1 MHVWKKIQ
9 ALLWKILRVMI
20 KYQLKCRSEICSEEK
35 EFDGWFKS
43 IEAYEKQKLQRLIN
57 CPICG
62 SDKVEK
68 LLTAPSL
75 KTNTNKISN
84 VQDKFKN
91 STNDGSFL
99 GNINSDSI
107 STLLR
112 TLKKEVQKN
121 STFVGNEF
129 VSQVRSMKK
138 GKIIEKPIHGHG
150 TNKEIKELRDEG
162 IDVINIPWIPD
173 DH

>member
-1 MHVWKKIQ
+1 
-9 ALLWKILRVMI
+9 MI
-20 KYQLKCRSEICSEEK
+20 KYRLKCRSKICSDEK
-35 EFDGWFKS
+35 AFDGWFKS

-68 LLTAPSL
+68 LLTTPSL
-75 KTNTNKISN
+75 KTNKNKTSDIK
-84 VQDKFKN
+84 DKQFKN
-91 STNDGSFL
+91 SKSNDTFL
-99 GNINSDSI
+99 GNVASDNI

-121 STFVGNEF
+121 SIFVGNEF

-138 GKIIEKPIHGHG
+138 GKIKEKPIHGHG
-150 TNKEIKELRDEG
+150 TNKEIQELRDEG
-162 IDVINIPWIPD
+162 IDLINIPWISD

>member
-1 MHVWKKIQ
+1 
-9 ALLWKILRVMI
+9 MI
-20 KYQLKCRSEICSEEK
+20 KYQLKCRSKICSDQK

-43 IEAYEKQKLQRLIN
+43 IEAYEKQKQQRLIN

-62 SDKVEK
+62 SDKIEK

-75 KTNTNKISN
+75 KTNKNKTSDIK
-84 VQDKFKN
+84 DKQLKN
-91 STNDGSFL
+91 SENNETFL
-99 GNINSDSI
+99 GNVDSDNI
-107 STLLR
+107 PTLLR

-129 VSQVRSMKK
+129 VSQVRSMKE
-138 GKIIEKPIHGHG
+138 GKIKEKPIHGHG
-150 TNKEIKELRDEG
+150 TNKEINELRNEG
-162 IDVINIPWIPD
+162 IDVINIPWISD

>member
-1 MHVWKKIQ
+1 
-9 ALLWKILRVMI
+9 MI
-20 KYQLKCRSEICSEEK
+20 KYQLKCGSKICSDEK
-35 EFDGWFKS
+35 EFEGWFKN
-43 IEAYEKQKLQRLIN
+43 IDAYEIQKQQRLIN

-68 LLTAPSL
+68 LLTTPSL
-75 KTNTNKISN
+75 KTNKNKMSD
-84 VQDKFKN
+84 DKDKQYKN
-91 STNDGSFL
+91 SESL
-99 GNINSDSI
+99 SGNVNSDNI

-138 GKIIEKPIHGHG
+138 GKIEEKPIHGHG

-162 IDVINIPWIPD
+162 IEVINIPWISD

>member
-1 MHVWKKIQ
+1 
-9 ALLWKILRVMI
+9 MI
-20 KYQLKCRSEICSEEK
+20 KYQLKCRSKICSDEK

-43 IEAYEKQKLQRLIN
+43 IEAYEKQKHQRLIN

-75 KTNTNKISN
+75 KTNKNKTSDIED
-84 VQDKFKN
+84 QHLKN
-91 STNDGSFL
+91 AKNNDIFL
-99 GNINSDSI
+99 GNVASDNI

-112 TLKKEVQKN
+112 TIKKEVQKN

-129 VSQVRSMKK
+129 VSQVRSMKE
-138 GKIIEKPIHGHG
+138 GKIKEKPIHGHG

-162 IDVINIPWIPD
+162 IEVVNIPWISE

>member
-1 MHVWKKIQ
+1 
-9 ALLWKILRVMI
+9 MI
-20 KYQLKCRSEICSEEK
+20 KYKLKCRSKICSNVK
-35 EFDGWFKS
+35 EFEGWFKN
-43 IEAYEKQKLQRLIN
+43 IEAYEIQKQQRLIN

-62 SDKVEK
+62 SDNVEK
-68 LLTAPSL
+68 LLTTPSL
-75 KTNTNKISN
+75 KTNNNKISD
-84 VQDKFKN
+84 DKYKQYKN
-91 STNDGSFL
+91 SEF
-99 GNINSDSI
+99 ISDNI

-112 TLKKEVQKN
+112 TLKKEVQKK

-138 GKIIEKPIHGHG
+138 GKIKEKAIHGHG

-162 IDVINIPWIPD
+162 IEVINIPWISD

>member
-1 MHVWKKIQ
+1 
-9 ALLWKILRVMI
+9 MI
-20 KYQLKCRSEICSEEK
+20 KYKLKCISEICSDEK
-35 EFDGWFKS
+35 EFEGWFKN
-43 IEAYEKQKLQRLIN
+43 IDAYEIQKQQRLIN

-68 LLTAPSL
+68 LLTTPSL
-75 KTNTNKISN
+75 KTNKNKMSD
-84 VQDKFKN
+84 DKDKQYKN
-91 STNDGSFL
+91 SESL
-99 GNINSDSI
+99 SGNINSDNI

-138 GKIIEKPIHGHG
+138 GKIEEKPIHGHG

-162 IDVINIPWIPD
+162 IEVINIPWISD

>member
-1 MHVWKKIQ
+1 
-9 ALLWKILRVMI
+9 MI
-20 KYQLKCRSEICSEEK
+20 KYQLKCRSKICSDEK

-43 IEAYEKQKLQRLIN
+43 IDAYEKQKLQRLIN

-68 LLTAPSL
+68 LLTTPSL
-75 KTNTNKISN
+75 KTNKNKTSDIK
-84 VQDKFKN
+84 DKLFKN
-91 STNDGSFL
+91 SKKNETFL
-99 GNINSDSI
+99 GNVDSDNI

-129 VSQVRSMKK
+129 VSQVRSMKE
-138 GKIIEKPIHGHG
+138 GKIKEKPIHGHG

-162 IDVINIPWIPD
+162 IDVINIPWISE

>member
-1 MHVWKKIQ
+1 
-9 ALLWKILRVMI
+9 MI
-20 KYQLKCRSEICSEEK
+20 KYQLKCRSKICSDVK
-35 EFDGWFKS
+35 EFEGWFKN
-43 IEAYEKQKLQRLIN
+43 IDAYEIQKQQRLIN

-68 LLTAPSL
+68 LLTTPSL
-75 KTNTNKISN
+75 KTNKNKMSVDKDKQYKNNESLSVN
-84 VQDKFKN
+84 V
-91 STNDGSFL
+91 
-99 GNINSDSI
+99 NSDNF

-112 TLKKEVQKN
+112 TLKKEVQNN

-138 GKIIEKPIHGHG
+138 GKIKEKAIHGHG

-162 IDVINIPWIPD
+162 IEVINIPWISD

>member
-1 MHVWKKIQ
+1 
-9 ALLWKILRVMI
+9 MI
-20 KYQLKCRSEICSEEK
+20 KYKLKCRSKICSDEK

-75 KTNTNKISN
+75 QTNKNKDSD
-84 VQDKFKN
+84 VKDKQFQNSKN
-91 STNDGSFL
+91 NETFL
-99 GNINSDSI
+99 GNVDPGSM

-129 VSQVRSMKK
+129 VSQVRSMKE
-138 GKIIEKPIHGHG
+138 GKIKEKPIHGHG
-150 TNKEIKELRDEG
+150 SNKEIKELRDEG
-162 IDVINIPWIPD
+162 IEVVNIPWISD

>member
-1 MHVWKKIQ
+1 
-9 ALLWKILRVMI
+9 MI
-20 KYQLKCRSEICSEEK
+20 KYQLKCRSKICSDEK

-43 IEAYEKQKLQRLIN
+43 IDAYEKQKLQSLIN

-68 LLTAPSL
+68 LLTTPSL
-75 KTNTNKISN
+75 KTNKNKTSDIK
-84 VQDKFKN
+84 DKLFKN
-91 STNDGSFL
+91 SKKNETFL
-99 GNINSDSI
+99 GNVDSDNI

-129 VSQVRSMKK
+129 VSQVRSMKE
-138 GKIIEKPIHGHG
+138 GKSKEKPIHGHG

-162 IDVINIPWIPD
+162 IDVINIPWISE

>member
-1 MHVWKKIQ
+1 MWE
-9 ALLWKILRVMI
+9 ILRVMI
-20 KYQLKCRSEICSEEK
+20 KYKLKCGSKICSDEK
-35 EFDGWFKS
+35 EFDGWFQS
-43 IEAYEKQKLQRLIN
+43 IEVYEKQKLQRLIN

-75 KTNTNKISN
+75 KTNKNKTSD
-84 VQDKFKN
+84 VKDKQFKN
-91 STNDGSFL
+91 SKNNETFL
-99 GNINSDSI
+99 GSVDTDNI

-129 VSQVRSMKK
+129 VSQVRSMKE
-138 GKIIEKPIHGHG
+138 GKIKEKPIHGHG

-162 IDVINIPWIPD
+162 IDVINIPWISD

>member
-1 MHVWKKIQ
+1 
-9 ALLWKILRVMI
+9 MI
-20 KYQLKCRSEICSEEK
+20 KYQLKCRSKICSDEK

-43 IEAYEKQKLQRLIN
+43 IDAYEKQKLQRLIN

-62 SDKVEK
+62 SEKVEK
-68 LLTAPSL
+68 LLTTPSL
-75 KTNTNKISN
+75 KTNKNKTSDIK
-84 VQDKFKN
+84 DKLFKN
-91 STNDGSFL
+91 SKKNETFL
-99 GNINSDSI
+99 GNVDSDNI

-129 VSQVRSMKK
+129 VSQVRSMKE
-138 GKIIEKPIHGHG
+138 GKIKEKPIHGHG

-162 IDVINIPWIPD
+162 IDVINIPWISE

>member
-1 MHVWKKIQ
+1 
-9 ALLWKILRVMI
+9 MI
-20 KYQLKCRSEICSEEK
+20 KYKLKCRSKLCSDVK
-35 EFDGWFKS
+35 EFEGWFKN
-43 IEAYEKQKLQRLIN
+43 IGAYEIQKQQKLIN

-68 LLTAPSL
+68 LLTTPSL
-75 KTNTNKISN
+75 KTNKNKISD
-84 VQDKFKN
+84 DKYNQYKN
-91 STNDGSFL
+91 SEFIS
-99 GNINSDSI
+99 GNVNSDDI

-112 TLKKEVQKN
+112 TLKKEVQKK

-138 GKIIEKPIHGHG
+138 GKIKEKAIHGHG

-162 IDVINIPWIPD
+162 IEVINIPWISD

>member
-1 MHVWKKIQ
+1 
-9 ALLWKILRVMI
+9 MI
-20 KYQLKCRSEICSEEK
+20 KYKLKCRSKICFEEK

-43 IEAYEKQKLQRLIN
+43 IEAYEKQILQRLIN

-75 KTNTNKISN
+75 RTDKNKTSDIKEK
-84 VQDKFKN
+84 QFKN
-91 STNDGSFL
+91 SKNNDTFL
-99 GNINSDSI
+99 GNENSNYI

-129 VSQVRSMKK
+129 VSQVRSMKE
-138 GKIIEKPIHGHG
+138 GKIKEKPIHGHG
-150 TNKEIKELRDEG
+150 KNEEIQELRDEG
-162 IDVINIPWIPD
+162 IDVINIPWISD

>member
-1 MHVWKKIQ
+1 
-9 ALLWKILRVMI
+9 MI
-20 KYQLKCRSEICSEEK
+20 KYQLKCVSEFCSEEK
-35 EFDGWFKS
+35 VFDGWFKS

-62 SDKVEK
+62 SDKVAK
-68 LLTAPSL
+68 VLTAPSVKINKN
-75 KTNTNKISN
+75 KTSDNKNTQYKNP
-84 VQDKFKN
+84 KN
-91 STNDGSFL
+91 SQNFL
-99 GNINSDSI
+99 GNVNSDNI

-129 VSQVRSMKK
+129 VSQVRSMKE
-138 GKIIEKPIHGHG
+138 GKIKEKPIHGQG
-150 TNKEIKELRDEG
+150 TNKEIQELRDEG
-162 IDVINIPWIPD
+162 IDVVNIPWISD

>member
-1 MHVWKKIQ
+1 
-9 ALLWKILRVMI
+9 MI
-20 KYQLKCRSEICSEEK
+20 KYKLKCRSKICSDEK
-35 EFDGWFKS
+35 EFEGWFKN
-43 IEAYEKQKLQRLIN
+43 IDAYEIQKQQRLIN

-68 LLTAPSL
+68 LLTTPSL
-75 KTNTNKISN
+75 KTNKNKMSN
-84 VQDKFKN
+84 DKDKQYKN
-91 STNDGSFL
+91 SESLSVNV
-99 GNINSDSI
+99 NSDNI

-138 GKIIEKPIHGHG
+138 GKIEEKAIHGHG

-162 IDVINIPWIPD
+162 IEVINIPWISD

>member
-1 MHVWKKIQ
+1 
-9 ALLWKILRVMI
+9 MI
-20 KYQLKCRSEICSEEK
+20 KYQLKCRSKICSDEK

-43 IEAYEKQKLQRLIN
+43 IDVYEKQKLQRIIN

-68 LLTAPSL
+68 LLTTPSL
-75 KTNTNKISN
+75 KTNKNKTSDIK
-84 VQDKFKN
+84 DKLFKN
-91 STNDGSFL
+91 SKKNETFL
-99 GNINSDSI
+99 GNVDSDNI

-129 VSQVRSMKK
+129 VSQVRSMKE
-138 GKIIEKPIHGHG
+138 GKIKEKPIHGHG

-162 IDVINIPWIPD
+162 IDVINIPWISE

>member
-1 MHVWKKIQ
+1 
-9 ALLWKILRVMI
+9 MI
-20 KYQLKCRSEICSEEK
+20 KYQLKCRSKICSDEK

-43 IEAYEKQKLQRLIN
+43 IDAYEKQKLQRLIN

-62 SDKVEK
+62 SEKVEK
-68 LLTAPSL
+68 LLTTPSL
-75 KTNTNKISN
+75 KTNKNKTSDIK
-84 VQDKFKN
+84 DKLFKN
-91 STNDGSFL
+91 SKKNETFL
-99 GNINSDSI
+99 GNVDSENI

-129 VSQVRSMKK
+129 VSQVRSMKE
-138 GKIIEKPIHGHG
+138 GKIKEKPIHGHG

-162 IDVINIPWIPD
+162 IDVINIPWISE

>member
-1 MHVWKKIQ
+1 
-9 ALLWKILRVMI
+9 MI
-20 KYQLKCRSEICSEEK
+20 KYQLKCRSKICDDEK

-75 KTNTNKISN
+75 KTNKNKIPD
-84 VQDKFKN
+84 VKDKKFKN
-91 STNDGSFL
+91 SKNNETYLDDVNSA
-99 GNINSDSI
+99 NISI
-107 STLLR
+107 LLR

-121 STFVGNEF
+121 STFVGNDF
-129 VSQVRSMKK
+129 VSQVRSMKE
-138 GKIIEKPIHGHG
+138 GKIREKPIHGHG
-150 TNKEIKELRDEG
+150 TNKEINQLRAEG
-162 IDVINIPWIPD
+162 IDVINIPWISE

>member
-1 MHVWKKIQ
+1 
-9 ALLWKILRVMI
+9 MI
-20 KYQLKCRSEICSEEK
+20 KYRLNCRSKICSNEK

-43 IEAYEKQKLQRLIN
+43 IEAFEKQKLQSLIN

-68 LLTAPSL
+68 LLTTPSL
-75 KTNTNKISN
+75 KTNKNKTSDIK
-84 VQDKFKN
+84 DKQFKN
-91 STNDGSFL
+91 SKSNDTFL
-99 GNINSDSI
+99 GNVASDNI

-121 STFVGNEF
+121 SIFVGNEF

-138 GKIIEKPIHGHG
+138 GKIKEKPIHGHG
-150 TNKEIKELRDEG
+150 TNKEINELRDEG
-162 IDVINIPWIPD
+162 IDVVSIPWISE

>member
-1 MHVWKKIQ
+1 
-9 ALLWKILRVMI
+9 MI
-20 KYQLKCRSEICSEEK
+20 KYQLKCRSKICSNEK

-68 LLTAPSL
+68 LLTTPSL
-75 KTNTNKISN
+75 KTNKNKTSDIK
-84 VQDKFKN
+84 DKQFKN
-91 STNDGSFL
+91 SKSNDTFL
-99 GNINSDSI
+99 GNVASDNI

-121 STFVGNEF
+121 SIFVGNEF

-138 GKIIEKPIHGHG
+138 GKIKEKPIHGHG
-150 TNKEIKELRDEG
+150 TNKEINELSDEG
-162 IDVINIPWIPD
+162 IDVVSIPWISE